1 MLDKADADWIFYAV
15 QKGAASPVDSTL
27 WPNLKAVKDN
37 HTVEVDYE
45 AWYTN
50 ASLLSA
56 TTIRDGLRQHIL
68 G

>member
-1 MLDKADADWIFYAV
+1 M